1 MVSGADLCWALGE
14 IICNFTPILPYFQ
27 HWGGWTSTTILFS
40 CGNLVKTKRKMQIE
54 HFFSPKSSSKIE
66 HFFSPNSGE
75 DQKKHKVFSKNR
87 TLFSPNLRSA
97 VHPFKLLGGMQMWT
111 ILKLLGGIQ
120 LNYWGGYIPPGFGT
134 PGFGISVNRIRNSP
148 FTCSISLLIFGMLHS
163 SFFSNDT
170 CLCCTNNESSYYML
184 RS

>member
-1 MVSGADLCWALGE
+1 
-14 IICNFTPILPYFQ
+14 
-27 HWGGWTSTTILFS
+27 
-40 CGNLVKTKRKMQIE
+40 MQIE

-163 SFFSNDT
+163 SFFRMTHVCAVRITNRAITCSVRNRKIHSKRLKPLCQFYSN
-170 CLCCTNNESSYYML
+170 CYVRIVSPLVLVVVINYNWLEL
-184 RS
+184 F